1 MRTNHTHSLNYCLT
15 IHSGC
20 DGEDYTNSCKANSAG
35 VSVASMGSCSVA
47 ADVTES
53 TTEASEPNVLVPGT
67 LLLHSLPPIADTFL
81 EFNETE
87 VFGMRGRLKVDADIE
102 RISLLKF
109 DLSSLANVTRT
120 SEIVG
125 MSLKL
130 FSLTDSPY
138 GGKIDLI
145 DDVCNDWTENYIS
158 WNNAPEC
165 FFQNYTVPSGEF
177 ENNILAYEW
186 NEAVLFP
193 DFDFDTVLPDL
204 ITLRVTSTYAN
215 GVTYASREN
224 ATAVPQLVVYYTLPV
239 PTVTPTSS
247 APTVFVSKAP
257 TKSPAPSIELP
268 PTEIPTKIPS
278 WSPTE
283 WPTYYPTSTPTRN
296 ATSPSSAPTETPK
309 TVIIPASQDAM
320 VRAGEFSDNRYG
332 KDPFIAMQGQRRKAI
347 IEFDLSSEIQPSFE
361 YQYYLQFFVTYVAS
375 NNARAVTA
383 SYITQQDYT
392 WDEETISWNSM
403 GEPTEEE
410 IGWFSIFKNDENKM
424 VEIPI
429 GNLFNSTVSGN
440 RFILTLTNSAIDT
453 GGDKFDFRSTEFSE
467 RFDSLS
473 DSPPTLKAVPQL
485 EEEEVEEEEVFTV
498 PQTVEEGEVL

>member
-1 MRTNHTHSLNYCLT
+1 MMCMHPLNYCLI

-20 DGEDYTNSCKANSAG
+20 NGEDYTNSCKANSAG
-35 VSVASMGSCSVA
+35 VSVARMGLCSA
-47 ADVTES
+47 AVDDTES

-81 EFNETE
+81 EFNETD

-145 DDVCNDWTENYIS
+145 DGVCNDWTENYIT

-165 FFQNYTVPSGEF
+165 FFQNYTIPSGEF

-204 ITLRVTSTYAN
+204 ITLRVSSTYAN

-239 PTVTPTSS
+239 PTVTPTSA
-247 APTVFVSKAP
+247 APTIFTSKAP
-257 TKSPAPSIELP
+257 TKSPSPSIELP
-268 PTEIPTKIPS
+268 PTEIPTKTPS
-278 WSPTE
+278 WSPTV
-283 WPTYYPTSTPTRN
+283 S
-296 ATSPSSAPTETPK
+296 
-309 TVIIPASQDAM
+309 VLF
-320 VRAGEFSDNRYG
+320 V
-332 KDPFIAMQGQRRKAI
+332 FI
-347 IEFDLSSEIQPSFE
+347 
-361 YQYYLQFFVTYVAS
+361 
-375 NNARAVTA
+375 
-383 SYITQQDYT
+383 
-392 WDEETISWNSM
+392 
-403 GEPTEEE
+403 
-410 IGWFSIFKNDENKM
+410 
-424 VEIPI
+424 
-429 GNLFNSTVSGN
+429 
-440 RFILTLTNSAIDT
+440 
-453 GGDKFDFRSTEFSE
+453 
-467 RFDSLS
+467 
-473 DSPPTLKAVPQL
+473 
-485 EEEEVEEEEVFTV
+485 
-498 PQTVEEGEVL
+498 